1 MESVEWI
8 MRLEQREEGIHF
20 HKAFIHRLYP
30 VATRDLDN
38 ELIVESIS
46 FLKSG
51 KAMKI
56 FVFSF
61 NK

>member
-1 MESVEWI
+1 

-20 HKAFIHRLYP
+20 YKAFIHRLYP